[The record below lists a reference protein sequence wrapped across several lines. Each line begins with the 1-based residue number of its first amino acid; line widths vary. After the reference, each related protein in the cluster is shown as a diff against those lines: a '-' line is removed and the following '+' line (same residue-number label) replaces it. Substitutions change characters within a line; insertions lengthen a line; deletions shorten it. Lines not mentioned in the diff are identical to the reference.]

1 MRRAFTLVSIVVHAI
16 VIVAALVAQSLVVG
30 ALPTAHEPVLYNI
43 AAFVPV
49 DIKLP
54 PPPRRAPE
62 PPSDAP
68 AVSPDAAPLVEPS
81 GVAPETERPAAEPP
95 LIGSVDGV
103 GSGAVL
109 GTDAIAGS
117 APPPPPPPPV
127 QGPIHLHSGIRAPQK
142 IVDVAPVYPAFAQQA
157 RKEGVVILETVID
170 AHGGVESVRV
180 LRSVALLDQAAVD
193 AVRQWRFTPALLNG
207 QAVPVVMTVT
217 VNFTLQGR

>member
-1 MRRAFTLVSIVVHAI
+1 MVTCSAPPSRRRRFD
-16 VIVAALVAQSLVVG
+16 
-30 ALPTAHEPVLYNI
+30 E
-43 AAFVPV
+43 
-49 DIKLP
+49 
-54 PPPRRAPE
+54 PRRISHETSERAE
-62 PPSDAP
+62 AGSFSRA
-68 AVSPDAAPLVEPS
+68 S
-81 GVAPETERPAAEPP
+81 GTFHRAWCPTWHECVG
-95 LIGSVDGV
+95 GSVDGV

-180 LRSVALLDQAAVD
+180 QRSVALLDQAAVD